1 MATVAVVGSIITDLA
16 VLTPR
21 LPAPGENL
29 LARSL
34 RIGPGGKGA
43 NAAVAARRLGAEV
56 LLVGRVGDDGFG
68 HQELEVLR
76 REGVNVEGVGIDR
89 HEPTGAAVILVEEGG
104 ENTILVVNGANDHLT
119 PDHALQALEP
129 HWSRLDALLVD
140 FEIPPATVRAVVE
153 AGRAHGV
160 LVVVDAGPPRPYGP
174 EVWGA
179 ATILSPN
186 RSEAATLVGQ
196 PLTTDE
202 EVRTA
207 ARELLSQGPQAVVV
221 KLGAAGAFLVTQDLE
236 LAVPGFAVPTVDT
249 TGAGDAFMGAL
260 VVGLAEGRPLP
271 DAVRWANAAGAIAST
286 WVGTLPVMP
295 RREEV
300 LELLHSHRPEQGSDP
315 RAS

>member
-1 MATVAVVGSIITDLA
+1 MIAVVGSLIVDIA

-21 LPAPGENL
+21 LPARGENL

-43 NAAVAARRLGAEV
+43 NAAVAAQRLGAQV

-68 HQELEVLR
+68 HQELEALR
-76 REGVNVEGVGIDR
+76 REAVNVDGVGIDP

-104 ENTILVVNGANDHLT
+104 ENTILVVNGANDRLT
-119 PDHALQALEP
+119 PEHALHALTP

-140 FEIPPATVRAVVE
+140 FEIPPATVHAVVE
-153 AGRAHGV
+153 AGHAQGV
-160 LVVVDAGPPRPYGP
+160 PVVVDAGPPRPYGP
-174 EVWGA
+174 EIWGA

-186 RSEAATLVGQ
+186 RLEAATLVGR
-196 PLTTDE
+196 PLTADD
-202 EVRTA
+202 EVRAA

-221 KLGAAGAFLVTQDLE
+221 KLGAAGALLVTQDLE
-236 LAVPGFAVPTVDT
+236 LSLPGFSVPTVDT

-260 VVGLAEGRPLP
+260 VVGLAEGRPLA
-271 DAVRWANAAGAIAST
+271 DAVRWANAAGAIAT
-286 WVGTLPVMP
+286 TRVGTLSVMP

-300 LELLHSHRPEQGSDP
+300 LELLKSHRPQQESDP
-315 RAS
+315 RTS